1 MKIDLGAP
9 CPIKANVL
17 VDLMFY
23 GMLLLILGRKY
34 TGWHQLL
41 SDKQL
46 VGEREIINYYIAIPA
61 VPNTRLG
68 HINVQAILP
77 KLSNINN

>member
-1 MKIDLGAP
+1 MRTDKKVKIDLGAP

-34 TGWHQLL
+34 TG
-41 SDKQL
+41 
-46 VGEREIINYYIAIPA
+46 
-61 VPNTRLG
+61 
-68 HINVQAILP
+68 
-77 KLSNINN
+77 